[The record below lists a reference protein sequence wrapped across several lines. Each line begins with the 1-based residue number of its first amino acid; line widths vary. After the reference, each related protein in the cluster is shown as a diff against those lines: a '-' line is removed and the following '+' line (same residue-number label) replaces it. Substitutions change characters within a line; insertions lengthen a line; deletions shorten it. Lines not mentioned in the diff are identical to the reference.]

1 MTNIEQDPRETTTSE
16 ATPVPTAEE
25 LKEICADVKSK
36 LKFDVAV
43 KPVIF
48 RFKTTKDDN
57 GVEYKRDPL
66 ELPIPVPT
74 VNGIIA
80 ILEAGGSQLQLL
92 MDSVENVVTQTARSF
107 ISDNESLNALNFPY
121 DKLTWEAIANMPK
134 PERSGGGISKEVWE
148 DFGKDYISVMVE
160 HAGKTVEQAT
170 NAAKILLDKFQKVKT
185 VPEVLSFML
194 DQLTVYANASER
206 ADEFSACVEFLVNK
220 ADNLLNVSPEDL
232 LANL

>member
-1 MTNIEQDPRETTTSE
+1 MSEEQDPRETTTSE

-25 LKEICADVKSK
+25 LKAICADVKSK
-36 LKFDVAV
+36 LDFNVAV

-48 RFKTTKDDN
+48 RFKTTKNEN

-74 VNGIIA
+74 VQGIID
-80 ILEAGGSQLQLL
+80 ILEAGGTQLQLL

-107 ISDNESLNALNFPY
+107 ISDDEELNAINFPY

-134 PERSGGGISKEVWE
+134 PERSGGGIAKEVWE
-148 DFGKDYISVMVE
+148 DFAADYLVVMPEVTGKSQ
-160 HAGKTVEQAT
+160 EQVA
-170 NAAKILLDKFQKVKT
+170 NAAKILLNKFASVKT
-185 VPEVLSFML
+185 NMPVLQFMVN
-194 DQLTVYANASER
+194 QLTMYVEASSR
-206 ADEFSACVEFLVNK
+206 ADEFTACVEFLVDK
-220 ADNLLNVSPEDL
+220 ADKLLNAKPEDL